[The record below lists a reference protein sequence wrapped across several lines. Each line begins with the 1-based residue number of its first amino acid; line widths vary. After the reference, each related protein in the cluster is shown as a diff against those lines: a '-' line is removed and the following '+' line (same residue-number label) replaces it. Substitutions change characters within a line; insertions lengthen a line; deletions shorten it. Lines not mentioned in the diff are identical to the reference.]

1 MAARSDPGAWV
12 TLARLVK
19 TQGHKGELG
28 ADLLTDIPG
37 RIDHLR
43 QVSLLHPSGRRQ
55 AFGVVRHWF
64 HKGRV
69 VLAFDGIPDMT
80 AAEAWL
86 GAEVQVPRAER
97 APAPA
102 DRYYSDDLEG
112 CEVLD
117 HGRPLGR
124 IEAVEEIPGAPALLH
139 VRSPEGAELLIPF
152 AAAYLESLSLAER
165 RIAMAL
171 PEGLLDL

>member
-1 MAARSDPGAWV
+1 MADPSEWV

-28 ADLLTDIPG
+28 ADLLSDIPG
-37 RIDHLR
+37 RFDHLR
-43 QVSLLHPSGRRQ
+43 QVWLLHPSGRRQ
-55 AFGVVRHWF
+55 AFGVARHWY
-64 HKGRV
+64 HQGRV
-69 VLAFDGIPDMT
+69 VLAFDGIADMT

-102 DRYYSDDLEG
+102 DRYYWADLEG

-117 HGRPLGR
+117 RGRALGH
-124 IEAVEEIPGAPALLH
+124 IAAVEEIPGAPALLH
-139 VRSPEGAELLIPF
+139 VRTPAGGELLIPF
-152 AAAYLESLSLAER
+152 AAAYVESLSLPER

-171 PEGLLDL
+171 PEGLLEL